1 MLNVILIFAIV
12 LVGVP
17 MFFVAVL
24 GVIICL
30 MSKKL
35 RGEEDEDGTD
45 RKKDRT

>member
-1 MLNVILIFAIV
+1 MLEVILILAIV

-17 MFFVAVL
+17 MLFVAVL
-24 GVIICL
+24 GVIVCL

-35 RGEEDEDGTD
+35 RGEEDENGTD

>member
-1 MLNVILIFAIV
+1 MLEVMLIFAIV

-24 GVIICL
+24 GIIVCL

>member
-1 MLNVILIFAIV
+1 MLKVMLAIAIV

-17 MFFVAVL
+17 MLFVAVL
-24 GVIICL
+24 GVIVCL

-45 RKKDRT
+45 RKKDRA

>member
-1 MLNVILIFAIV
+1 MLKVMLTIAIV

-17 MFFVAVL
+17 MLFVAVL